1 MLKDFAKTSPVTFFA
16 LPVIIIGMIVLS
28 YFFYSTL
35 ITNQIDSR
43 QHYIERQLEL
53 TAAQLE
59 TQIIEFKKDFSY
71 LGAIDNFG
79 EVFDTVSN
87 QSEKLRFR
95 LKHIVERYNSFVD
108 TVYIYNHE
116 QYYFIG
122 INHLG
127 ITQEGF
133 GQLEDKLLPLQ
144 FINKPK
150 TLHLE
155 DGKAIIMSPLRTENK
170 DKLYLGA
177 VIDVMEM
184 IGNEADK
191 QYTGEFSSKIIF
203 TENLGFRSIQRD
215 QQFEAK
221 FELYRQNKQ
230 EISNNILA
238 DKAGY
243 LLHKLP
249 KTSIVYLTSYQPFQ
263 LFKERFGLL
272 FVLSQNDFLAPIKIK
287 LQIIFLSFFA
297 IIGVVIVVF
306 IISLKDISQNN
317 EELHQSENS
326 LSQILTQQRFILEHG
341 GIFSFTLD
349 KKGAPIFVTD
359 NIEKVTGYNK
369 TEWFNKLPS
378 LLTQNK
384 INQKVDSDFNKL
396 SNEKGFE
403 LNYNLEIKRINERN
417 LILEF
422 RERPYFND
430 RGDFEAIVGT
440 AKDITESY
448 IKREGLKRS
457 LLILEAQQEAVK
469 DAV

>member
-1 MLKDFAKTSPVTFFA
+1 
-16 LPVIIIGMIVLS
+16 VLS
-28 YFFYSTL
+28 
-35 ITNQIDSR
+35 
-43 QHYIERQLEL
+43 E
-53 TAAQLE
+53 
-59 TQIIEFKKDFSY
+59 
-71 LGAIDNFG
+71 
-79 EVFDTVSN
+79 
-87 QSEKLRFR
+87 
-95 LKHIVERYNSFVD
+95 
-108 TVYIYNHE
+108 
-116 QYYFIG
+116 
-122 INHLG
+122 
-127 ITQEGF
+127 
-133 GQLEDKLLPLQ
+133 
-144 FINKPK
+144 
-150 TLHLE
+150 
-155 DGKAIIMSPLRTENK
+155 
-170 DKLYLGA
+170 
-177 VIDVMEM
+177 
-184 IGNEADK
+184 
-191 QYTGEFSSKIIF
+191 
-203 TENLGFRSIQRD
+203 
-215 QQFEAK
+215 
-221 FELYRQNKQ
+221 
-230 EISNNILA
+230 
-238 DKAGY
+238 
-243 LLHKLP
+243 
-249 KTSIVYLTSYQPFQ
+249 
-263 LFKERFGLL
+263 
-272 FVLSQNDFLAPIKIK
+272 NDFIAPIKIK

-297 IIGVVIVVF
+297 MIGLVIVVF

-317 EELHQSENS
+317 EELYQSENS

-369 TEWFNKLPS
+369 AEWFNKLPS

-430 RGDFEAIVGT
+430 SGDFEAIVGT

>member
-16 LPVIIIGMIVLS
+16 LPLIIIGMIVLS
-28 YFFYSTL
+28 YFLYRTL

-53 TAAQLE
+53 TTAQLE
-59 TQIIEFKKDFSY
+59 TQIIEFRKDFSY
-71 LGAIDNFG
+71 LAAIDDFG

-95 LKHIVERYNSFVD
+95 LKHVVERYNRFVD

-155 DGKAIIMSPLRTENK
+155 GSKMLIMSPLRIENE
-170 DKLYLGA
+170 DKVYLGA
-177 VIDVMEM
+177 VIDVIEM
-184 IGNEADK
+184 IRNEADK
-191 QYTGEFSSKIIF
+191 QYTGEFSTKVIF
-203 TENLGFRSIQRD
+203 TENLGFRSIQRG

-230 EISNNILA
+230 EILNNILD

-249 KTSIVYLTSYQPFQ
+249 KTSIVYMTSYQPFKI
-263 LFKERFGLL
+263 FKERFGLL
-272 FVLSQNDFLAPIKIK
+272 FVLSENDFIAPIKIK

-297 IIGVVIVVF
+297 MIGLVIVVF
-306 IISLKDISQNN
+306 IISLKNISQNN
-317 EELHQSENS
+317 EELYQSENS

-369 TEWFNKLPS
+369 AEWFNKLPS

-430 RGDFEAIVGT
+430 SGDFEAIVGT